1 MNPALPL
8 CAGLLAA
15 SQLPAAT
22 QEEIWKVYRAG
33 DATKAAQLGVEAI
46 HAKPDDIDLRQVT
59 GRALVASH
67 QYSAALPHLERVVRL
82 DTGRTWQS
90 AWALAYA
97 GIAHY
102 ALGDP
107 AKSQAALEESL
118 RLRATRNVEAFARQ
132 TRTLLGFG
140 ATYTNWSRLETA
152 HFCFHFSPD
161 LAPGVTN
168 RFADLREA
176 AFEKIN
182 AFFGASL
189 PKKIDFFVW
198 RRSEDAE
205 QAGLPRLGFA
215 RPDLC
220 IVHSTYKQT
229 VGHEMTHVI
238 SGQGIPPGKKTALIN
253 EGLAVYFDQTRRDR
267 LASARQA
274 MREAKL
280 ESVSLAEL
288 WLNLR
293 TKQDNVTYP
302 VAGAFIERLRNR
314 GGDDKLKQLARD
326 ETREAARRLYGDDLE
341 KWIKEFEL
349 ELLKP

>member
-59 GRALVASH
+59 GRALVASC

-82 DTGRTWQS
+82 DTGQTWQS

-102 ALGDP
+102 ALGDS
-107 AKSQAALEESL
+107 AKSQAALEASL

-132 TRTLLGFG
+132 TRTLLGFD

-161 LAPGVTN
+161 LAPVVTN
-168 RFADLREA
+168 RFAGLRET

-182 AFFGASL
+182 AFFGTSL

-238 SGQGIPPGKKTALIN
+238 SGQGTLTGKKAALIN

-267 LASARQA
+267 LATARRA
-274 MREAKL
+274 VREAKL
-280 ESVSLAEL
+280 ESVSLLAL
-288 WLNLR
+288 WQNLR
-293 TKQDNVTYP
+293 SQPETIAYP
-302 VAGAFIERLRNR
+302 VAGAFVERLQDR
-314 GGDDKLKQLARD
+314 GGDAKLKALVGDQTL
-326 ETREAARRLYGDDLE
+326 ETARRIYGDDLG

-349 ELLKP
+349 DLLKP